1 MARVSEAA
9 PVVKLALY
17 SAIFGDYEATAKQL
31 PLDLDIPAVM
41 FTDRS
46 DLAAQAARVG
56 WSVVFA
62 PETYNRFE
70 VDPGNGDP
78 AITVPMLAHKYW
90 KTHPDQAMGVWRTVD
105 PGPLPDASIWVDGNM
120 RITMPGP
127 AWVAA
132 NVAALGDDEWSLMKH
147 PWRDTV
153 AAEHT
158 YTAAVCS
165 GRYSVEAMARLMEHL
180 GRIGFPDNLGLFAS
194 GHMVRRH
201 TAGVIDA
208 CEDWWRHNVTY
219 THQDQLS
226 LPCVLWPWLETEMRW
241 NANLPWG
248 LWELMG
254 HGA

>member
-1 MARVSEAA
+1 MK
-9 PVVKLALY
+9 PALY

-31 PLDLDIPAVM
+31 PPDLGIPAYM
-41 FTDRS
+41 FTDNPAIAEQAP
-46 DLAAQAARVG
+46 AAG
-56 WSVVFA
+56 WSVVFDNSA
-62 PETYNRFE
+62 YLQFTA
-70 VDPGNGDP
+70 DPANGDP
-78 AITVPMLAHKYW
+78 AVVTPMLAHKYW
-90 KTHPDQAMGVWRTVD
+90 ETHPAEAIEAAGLDA
-105 PGPLPDASIWVDGNM
+105 DASIWVDGNM
-120 RITMPGP
+120 RITMPGA

-153 AAEHT
+153 AAEHA

-165 GRYSVEAMARLMEHL
+165 GRYSVAAMQRLIDALFDEPTAF
-180 GRIGFPDNLGLFAS
+180 RDDVGLFAS

-201 TAGVIDA
+201 TETVREICG
-208 CEDWWRHNVTY
+208 DWWAMNVAF

-226 LPCVLWPWLETEMRW
+226 LPFLLRKYENCPDDRFRPRW